1 MKIIPKL
8 LLALTAFAGGL
19 TLAADIVPPDVLVR
33 DVTNEVLE
41 IIKEDR
47 DIQAGDRKKI
57 LDLVEVKILPHF
69 NFARITQ
76 LAVGKNWRSATPE
89 QRQALVN
96 AFRTLLVRT
105 YSSALATYRN
115 QTSAVKPTDVKPGD
129 NDTVVKVQINQ
140 PNGQPLMIDYSME
153 KTPQG
158 WKVYDVVVAG
168 ISLVTSYRSSFNNE
182 INRSGIDGLIKTLM
196 DKNQKLE
203 SGEEKPA
210 NLQVQSEI
218 K

>member
-158 WKVYDVVVAG
+158 WKVYDVVVGG

>member
-8 LLALTAFAGGL
+8 LLALTAFTGGL

-89 QRQALVN
+89 QKQALVN

-105 YSSALATYRN
+105 YSSALASYRN

-129 NDTVVKVQINQ
+129 NDTVVKVLINQ
-140 PNGQPLMIDYSME
+140 PNGQPLIIDYSME

-158 WKVYDVVVAG
+158 WKVYDVVVGG
-168 ISLVTSYRSSFNNE
+168 ISLVTSYRSSFANE

-196 DKNQKLE
+196 NKNQRLE

-210 NLQVQSEI
+210 NLQVQSE
-218 K
+218 KK

>member
-33 DVTNEVLE
+33 DVTNEVLG

-89 QRQALVN
+89 QKQALVN

-140 PNGQPLMIDYSME
+140 PNGQPLIIEYSME

-158 WKVYDVVVAG
+158 WKVYDVVVG
-168 ISLVTSYRSSFNNE
+168 GVSLVTSYRSTFNNE

-196 DKNQKLE
+196 DKNQRLE

-210 NLQVQSEI
+210 NLQVQFE
-218 K
+218 KK

>member
-89 QRQALVN
+89 QKQALVN

>member
-8 LLALTAFAGGL
+8 LLALAAFAGGL

-33 DVTNEVLE
+33 DVSKEVLE
-41 IIKEDR
+41 IVKEDR

-69 NFARITQ
+69 NFAHITQ

-89 QRQALVN
+89 QKQALVKE
-96 AFRTLLVRT
+96 FRTLLVRT
-105 YSSALATYRN
+105 YSTTLNSYRN
-115 QTSAVKPTDVKPGD
+115 QTIEVKPADTKPGD
-129 NDTVVKVQINQ
+129 NDTVVKQQINQ
-140 PNGQPLMIDYSME
+140 PTGQPIIIDYSME

-168 ISLVTSYRSSFNNE
+168 VSLVTSYRSTFNNE

-196 DKNQKLE
+196 DKNQRLE

-210 NLQVQSEI
+210 NLQVQLE
-218 K
+218 KK

>member
-8 LLALTAFAGGL
+8 LLALTAFASGL

>member
-8 LLALTAFAGGL
+8 LLALMAFAGGL

-33 DVTNEVLE
+33 DVTYEVLE

-210 NLQVQSEI
+210 NLQVQSE
-218 K
+218 KK